1 MKILSTT
8 AVILTALAMSACGS
22 SEKEEKKLEERVH
35 EGIQRD
41 YVVTDASSN
50 TRPGWIEDAQV
61 WASQNTGDLDEYR
74 YFSFE
79 TEPKVNRRVACDL
92 AKANARAD
100 IAAEITTFIE
110 TNLVSTTEGSAAI
123 DQNNPS
129 FQAMKD
135 YTETTLVEKVQ
146 AMIYGSS
153 VLKTYWEKRNYKQD
167 RGARRD
173 FIAYTCAVYVQ
184 MERDR
189 LNEAIQ
195 NAADMVTQQAQD
207 PAVQQ
212 RAREALDQASE
223 NFNKIRQL

>member
-1 MKILSTT
+1 MSVFKRVSILG
-8 AVILTALAMSACGS
+8 LAIVLGSCGS
-22 SEKEEKKLEERVH
+22 SDKKEKKLEERVH

-50 TRPGWIEDAQV
+50 SRPGWIEDAEV
-61 WASQNTGDLDEYR
+61 WASQDARDLDEHR

-100 IAAEITTFIE
+100 IAAEIRTFIE

-123 DQNNPS
+123 DENNPS

-146 AMIYGSS
+146 AMIHGSS
-153 VLKTYWEKRNYKQD
+153 ILKTYWEKRNYKED
-167 RGARRD
+167 LGARRD
-173 FIAYTCAVYVQ
+173 FIAYTCGVFVQ
-184 MERDR
+184 MDR
-189 LNEAIQ
+189 GRLDDAIQ
-195 NAADMVTQQAQD
+195 KAVDMVTQQADD
-207 PAVQQ
+207 PAVQE
-212 RAREALDQASE
+212 RARKALDVASE
-223 NFNKIRQL
+223 NFKQMQKI